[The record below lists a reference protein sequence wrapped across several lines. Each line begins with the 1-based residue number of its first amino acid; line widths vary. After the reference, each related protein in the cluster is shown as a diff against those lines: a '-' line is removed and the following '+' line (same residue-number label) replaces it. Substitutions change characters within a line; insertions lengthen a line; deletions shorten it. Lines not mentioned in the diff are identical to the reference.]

1 MIKSIAWNTFKQTG
15 DINSYLEF
23 KEVKNIEEN
32 FIKTTRT
39 KDYSEMVEKNHKY
52 QVKSKYKDA
61 CLRET
66 SITLNDLEY

>member
-32 FIKTTRT
+32 LKVIRI
-39 KDYSEMVEKNHKY
+39 DEKY
-52 QVKSKYKDA
+52 KSKWD
-61 CLRET
+61 C
-66 SITLNDLEY
+66 NC